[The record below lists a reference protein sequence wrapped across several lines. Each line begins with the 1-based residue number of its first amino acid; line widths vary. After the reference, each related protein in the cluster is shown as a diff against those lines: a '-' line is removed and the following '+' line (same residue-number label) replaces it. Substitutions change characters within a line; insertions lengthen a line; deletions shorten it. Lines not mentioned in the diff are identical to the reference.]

1 MSEEMNEEK
10 TLFDDYTIPDECDHP
25 GVFEAETPEETA
37 LISITSLPEIVENLH
52 ALRERW
58 SGYAKDA
65 AAMICTE
72 ETVQSLKKSRAEMR
86 KEFDEADA
94 QRKAAKAAYMA
105 PWEAVEATYKE
116 CVSDA
121 FKEAD
126 GILKAKINDFEGALK
141 EACKGELAEYFAE
154 LCAANGVDF
163 LSLDTALNIG
173 GMKIGISDAK
183 SASQRKLKKGL
194 SAVVENI
201 VKGIEQIN
209 TMPPEDVAEIMS
221 EYKTR
226 FDVGDA
232 VATVQARKRRIEA
245 EREAAEKRKA
255 AQEAREAAAA
265 KVDAVAP
272 PTTENADFEAVQAAE
287 RVYKIAFTIYC
298 TKAQGLKVRDFLK
311 QEGIRYE

>member
-1 MSEEMNEEK
+1 MNN
-10 TLFDDYTIPDECDHP
+10 TLFDDYAIPDEYDHP
-25 GVFEAETPEETA
+25 DDHDAEKPEETA

-65 AAMICTE
+65 ALMVCTA
-72 ETVQSLKKSRAEMR
+72 ETVQAVKQMRADMR
-86 KEFDEADA
+86 KEFSEADG

-105 PWEAVEATYKE
+105 PWDAVETTYTA

-121 FKEAD
+121 FEEAD
-126 GILKAKINDFEGALK
+126 GILKAKIADFEGALK
-141 EACKGELAEYFAE
+141 EACKGELAEYFSE
-154 LCAANGVDF
+154 LCAANGIDF
-163 LSLDTALNIG
+163 LTLDAALNIG

-194 SAVVENI
+194 AAVVENI

-209 TMPPEDVAEIMS
+209 AMQPEDVAEIMS
-221 EYKTR
+221 EFKAR
-226 FDVGDA
+226 LDVGDA
-232 VATVQARKRRIEA
+232 VATVQARKRRVEA
-245 EREAAEKRKA
+245 ERQAAEQRKA
-255 AQEAREAAAA
+255 AQEAREAAIA

-272 PTTENADFEAVQAAE
+272 PATEHADFEAVQAAE
-287 RVYKIAFTIYC
+287 RMYKIAFTIHC
-298 TKAQGLKVRDFLK
+298 TKAQAIKVRDFLK